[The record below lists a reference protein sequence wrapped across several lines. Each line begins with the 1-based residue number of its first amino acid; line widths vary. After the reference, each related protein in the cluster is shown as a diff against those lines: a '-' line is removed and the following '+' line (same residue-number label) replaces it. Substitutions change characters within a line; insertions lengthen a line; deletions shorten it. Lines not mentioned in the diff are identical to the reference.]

1 MSRYAYI
8 LRASGFVGLVAGFA
22 VQLNI
27 ALLRDPILLEGTQSV
42 PGWMSDLVLPLL
54 GGSLAVLFYGTV
66 LDEVFAGWVD
76 LLTIAALGGQWG
88 VPIGICLGTVVGAG
102 SPAGLL
108 IVIGY
113 AFHTLAALAVALT
126 FVRRGRQDSTD
137 TDFIPPTEEQQPAES
152 TGES

>member
-1 MSRYAYI
+1 MSRFAYI
-8 LRASGFVGLVAGFA
+8 LRASGFVGLVTSFA

-27 ALLRDPILLEGTQSV
+27 ALLRDPILLDGAQSV
-42 PGWMSDLVLPLL
+42 PGWMSGLVLPLL

-76 LLTIAALGGQWG
+76 LLTLAALGGQWG
-88 VPIGICLGTVVGAG
+88 VPLGIYLGTVIGAG

-126 FVRRGRQDSTD
+126 FVRRGRNERGS
-137 TDFIPPTEEQQPAES
+137 IASSRPSEQSSSA
-152 TGES
+152 GET